1 MNYILLI
8 ATCFKILWNLERYS
22 KHNIGFIY
30 FVNFLFSFAGG
41 WDVWPTQHHHGSP
54 SWYQLSHWILHFHF
68 IFVSWKSQKAKSC
81 HIRWMTYFW
90 RMCKWKWHSVH
101 LAYFTSVVCVFG
113 KEIMLYKCRYGER
126 INIKCLKHL
135 KTFYS
140 YLTFL
145 TMVIGNEAKFTKISG
160 LFIMQWC
167 LYEWCP
173 IKLIDKWYGFLK
185 L

>member
-1 MNYILLI
+1 MKPGEIQCTYI
-8 ATCFKILWNLERYS
+8 R
-22 KHNIGFIY
+22 FIY
-30 FVNFLFSFAGG
+30 FVNFLFSYAGG

-68 IFVSWKSQKAKSC
+68 IFVSWKSQSQSKILS
-81 HIRWMTYFW
+81 YQVNDLF
-90 RMCKWKWHSVH
+90 
-101 LAYFTSVVCVFG
+101 LAYVQMEMTFRAFGIFYVSGACVFG

>member
-1 MNYILLI
+1 MQEDETFGQHSTIMVALHDINSVIESCIFIL
-8 ATCFKILWNLERYS
+8 
-22 KHNIGFIY
+22 
-30 FVNFLFSFAGG
+30 FLCLGK
-41 WDVWPTQHHHGSP
+41 VK
-54 SWYQLSHWILHFHF
+54 
-68 IFVSWKSQKAKSC
+68 VKAKFC